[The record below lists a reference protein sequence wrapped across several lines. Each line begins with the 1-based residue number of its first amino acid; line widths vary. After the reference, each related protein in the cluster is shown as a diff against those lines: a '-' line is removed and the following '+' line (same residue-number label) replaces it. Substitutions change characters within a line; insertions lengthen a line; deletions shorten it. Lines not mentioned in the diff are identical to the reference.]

1 MDFRTKNHPPVKSRV
16 QRRHNRTAPIFSLRT
31 PTTNQMG
38 ARMAGTAITA
48 PTRIRIA
55 RLWVELLALDADEPP
70 RPGFSPYT
78 SRLLSASPGPCREGV
93 LDVAE
98 PLWD

>member
-70 RPGFSPYT
+70 RPHSSGVYAWM
-78 SRLLSASPGPCREGV
+78 LLPFPN
-93 LDVAE
+93 
-98 PLWD
+98 P